1 MIDLN
6 ERFIEKRS
14 FFNRLIIV
22 YAFFGFAFSFFLYQT
37 YSLQVSEYSEYE
49 TAAIEN
55 KTKEVLVQPIRGI
68 IYDRSGKIIVNNVPT
83 YDLIIRPSKIRNIEN
98 FLSEI
103 SLIININSDELN
115 YVRENFDLKAR
126 YNRELVVKKNLSK
139 EEIARFE
146 VRSYRFPNTF
156 IDVRYSRHN
165 NYPKLFSHAVG
176 YVGGVSNDELTNIL
190 DSQKLPQIET
200 IFKYSNGFQIGKTG
214 LESTYDDLLRGKFGR
229 KIYNVNAAG
238 RLLDERQFIK
248 PKNGENIFTTL
259 DIDVQKVAYDQM
271 DNRRGAVVAVEIDT
285 GSIVSYVSTPSFS
298 TNAISNGI
306 SSSEF
311 NTLIKDKNKPFF
323 DRASQ
328 GRYSPASTIKPAIGL
343 FGLENNII
351 DWDFSLDDPGY
362 FILPEDQRVYRG
374 WREGGHGKVNLN
386 KAMIVSSN
394 TFFFSLAYQSDIYKL
409 IDYLSNFGFGANV
422 CADCFN
428 PDKGLLPTPEWKM
441 NNLNFGWYKGDTVN
455 LGVGQ
460 GYLSATP
467 LQLAYYSS
475 VLANKGE
482 SKDLSFVFDK
492 TDLKNSYIKS
502 QNISDLDW
510 KKLHQSMIGVIDSPI
525 GTAKRLQELKK
536 YIVAAKSGT
545 VELVSTETKEDYKII
560 RENEGNRDH
569 AIIIAF
575 GPMPNPKYAVSVVIE
590 NGESGGS
597 VAGPVAIAVL
607 NSLLDK

>member
-1 MIDLN
+1 MIDLD
-6 ERFIEKRS
+6 ERYIEKRS

-37 YSLQVSEYSEYE
+37 YSLQVSEYNEYE
-49 TAAIEN
+49 IAAIEN

-83 YDLIIRPSKIRNIEN
+83 YDLIIRPSKIRSIEN

-103 SLIININSDELN
+103 SLIINLNSDELN
-115 YVRENFDLKAR
+115 YVKENFDLKAR
-126 YNRELVVKKNLSK
+126 YNRELVVKKDLSK

-146 VRSYRFPNTF
+146 VRSYKFPNTF

-165 NYPKLFSHAVG
+165 NYPKLFSHAIG
-176 YVGGVSNDELTNIL
+176 YVGGVSNDELINIL
-190 DSQKLPQIET
+190 DNQNLPQIET

-214 LESTYDDLLRGKFGR
+214 LESTYDHLLRGKFGR
-229 KIYNVNAAG
+229 KIYEVNAVG
-238 RLLDERQFIK
+238 RLLDERQYIK
-248 PKNGENIFTTL
+248 PINGENIFTTL

-311 NTLIKDKNKPFF
+311 NALIKDKNKPFF

-351 DWDFSLDDPGY
+351 DWAFSIDDPGY
-362 FILPEDQRVYRG
+362 FILPEDQRIYRG

-441 NNLNFGWYKGDTVN
+441 NNLNFGWFKGDTVN

-467 LQLAYYSS
+467 LQLAYYST

-482 SKDLSFVFDK
+482 SKNLSFVFDK
-492 TDLKNSYIKS
+492 TDLKNLYIKS
-502 QNISDLDW
+502 ENITDLDW

-525 GTAKRLQELKK
+525 GTAKRLQELKTYK
-536 YIVAAKSGT
+536 VAAKSGT

>member
-115 YVRENFDLKAR
+115 YVKENFDLKAR

-146 VRSYRFPNTF
+146 VRSYKFPNTF

-176 YVGGVSNDELTNIL
+176 YVGGVSNDELINIL

-229 KIYNVNAAG
+229 KIYEVNAVG

-248 PKNGENIFTTL
+248 PINGENIFTTL

>member
-1 MIDLN
+1 MIDLD
-6 ERFIEKRS
+6 ERHSEKKS

-22 YAFFGFAFSFFLYQT
+22 YAFFGFVFSFFLYQT
-37 YSLQVSEYSEYE
+37 YSLQVSEHIEYE

-83 YDLIIRPSKIRNIEN
+83 YDLIIRPSKIRSIEN

-103 SLIININSDELN
+103 SLFINLNSDELN
-115 YVRENFDLKAR
+115 YVKENFDLKAR

-139 EEIARFE
+139 EEIAKFE
-146 VRSYRFPNTF
+146 VRSYKFPNTF
-156 IDVRYSRHN
+156 IDVRYTRYN
-165 NYPKLFSHAVG
+165 NYPKLFSHAIG

-229 KIYNVNAAG
+229 KIYEVNAVG

-248 PKNGENIFTTL
+248 PINGENIFTTL

-374 WREGGHGKVNLN
+374 WREGGHGEVNLN
-386 KAMIVSSN
+386 KAVIVSSN

-441 NNLNFGWYKGDTVN
+441 NNLNFGWFKGDTVN

-482 SKDLSFVFDK
+482 SKDLSFVFNK
-492 TDLKNSYIKS
+492 ADLKNLYIKS
-502 QNISDLDW
+502 ENISDLDW

-525 GTAKRLQELKK
+525 GTAKRLQELKTYK
-536 YIVAAKSGT
+536 VAAKSGT

>member
-83 YDLIIRPSKIRNIEN
+83 YDLIIRPSKIRSIEN

-103 SLIININSDELN
+103 SLIINLNSDELN
-115 YVRENFDLKAR
+115 YVKENFDLKAR
-126 YNRELVVKKNLSK
+126 YNRELVVKKDLSK

-146 VRSYRFPNTF
+146 VRSYKFPNTF

-165 NYPKLFSHAVG
+165 NYPKLFSHAIG

-229 KIYNVNAAG
+229 KIYEVNAVG

-248 PKNGENIFTTL
+248 PINGENIFTTL

-386 KAMIVSSN
+386 KAVIVSSN

-422 CADCFN
+422 CVDCFN

-441 NNLNFGWYKGDTVN
+441 NNLNFGWFKGDTVN

-482 SKDLSFVFDK
+482 SKDLSFVFNK
-492 TDLKNSYIKS
+492 ADLKNLYIKS
-502 QNISDLDW
+502 ENISDLDW

-525 GTAKRLQELKK
+525 GTAKRLQELKTYK
-536 YIVAAKSGT
+536 VAAKSGT

>member
-22 YAFFGFAFSFFLYQT
+22 YVFFGFVFSFFLYQT
-37 YSLQVSEYSEYE
+37 YSLQVSEHIEYE

-55 KTKEVLVQPIRGI
+55 KTKEVLVQPVRGI

-83 YDLIIRPSKIRNIEN
+83 YDLIIRPLEIESIKN

-103 SLIININSDELN
+103 SLIINLNSDELR
-115 YVRENFDLKAR
+115 YVEENFDLKAR
-126 YNRELVVKKNLSK
+126 YNRELVVKKNLS
-139 EEIARFE
+139 EDEIARFE
-146 VRSYRFPNTF
+146 VRSYKFPNTF

-165 NYPKLFSHAVG
+165 NYPKLFSHAIG
-176 YVGGVSNDELTNIL
+176 YVGGVNNNELTNIL
-190 DSQKLPQIET
+190 ESQKLPQIET

-214 LESTYDDLLRGKFGR
+214 LESTYDHLLRGKFGK
-229 KIYNVNAAG
+229 KIYEVNARG

-248 PKNGENIFTTL
+248 PINGENIFTTL
-259 DIDVQKVAYDQM
+259 DIDVQKAAYDQM

-311 NTLIKDKNKPFF
+311 NVLINDEHKPFF

-351 DWDFSLDDPGY
+351 DWSFSLDDPGY

-374 WREGGHGKVNLN
+374 WRKGGHGKVDLN
-386 KAMIVSSN
+386 KALIVSSN
-394 TFFFSLAYQSDIYKL
+394 TFFFSLAYQSDIYQL

-441 NNLNFGWYKGDTVN
+441 NNLNFGWFKGDTVN

-467 LQLAYYSS
+467 LQLAYYAT
-475 VLANKGE
+475 VLGNKGI
-482 SKDLSFVFDK
+482 SKDLSFVHDK
-492 TDLKNSYIKS
+492 NDLKNLYIQS
-502 QNISDLDW
+502 DNIGDLDW

-525 GTAKRLQELKK
+525 GTAKRLQELKT
-536 YIVAAKSGT
+536 YLVAAKSGT

>member
-37 YSLQVSEYSEYE
+37 YSLQVSEYIEYE

-115 YVRENFDLKAR
+115 YVKENFDLKAR

-176 YVGGVSNDELTNIL
+176 YVGGVSNDELKNIL

-229 KIYNVNAAG
+229 KIYNINAVG

>member
-1 MIDLN
+1 MIDLD
-6 ERFIEKRS
+6 ERYKEKRS

-37 YSLQVSEYSEYE
+37 YSLQISDYSEYE
-49 TAAIEN
+49 TASIEN

-68 IYDRSGKIIVNNVPT
+68 IYDRSGKIIVNNLPT
-83 YDLIIRPSKIRNIEN
+83 YDLIIRPSQIKNIDS
-98 FLSEI
+98 FLSEL
-103 SLIININSDELN
+103 SLIISLDRNELD
-115 YVRENFDLKAR
+115 YVAENFDLKAR
-126 YNRELVVKKNLSK
+126 YNRELVVKKNLS
-139 EEIARFE
+139 EIEIAKFE
-146 VRSYRFPNTF
+146 VRSYRFPNAF
-156 IDVRYSRHN
+156 IDVRYSRYN
-165 NYPKLFSHAVG
+165 NYPKLFSHAIG
-176 YVGGVSNDELTNIL
+176 YVGGVSNDELKNIL
-190 DSQKLPQIET
+190 DSQKLQQIET

-214 LESTYDDLLRGKFGR
+214 IESTYDNLLRGKFGK
-229 KIYNVNAAG
+229 KIYEVDARG
-238 RLLDERQFIK
+238 RLLDEIQFNNPIDGK
-248 PKNGENIFTTL
+248 NIFTTL
-259 DIDVQKVAYDQM
+259 DIEAQKVAYDQM
-271 DNRRGAVVAVEIDT
+271 DNRRGAVVAIEIGT
-285 GSIVSYVSTPSFS
+285 GSIVTYLSTPSFS

-306 SSSEF
+306 SSSAF
-311 NTLIKDKNKPFF
+311 NALIKDSNKPFF

-343 FGLENNII
+343 FGLKNNII
-351 DWDFSLDDPGY
+351 DWNFSIDDPGY

-386 KAMIVSSN
+386 KAIIVSSN

-409 IDYLSNFGFGANV
+409 IDYLSKFGFGANV

-441 NNLNFGWYKGDTVN
+441 NNLNFGWFKGDTVN

-475 VLANKGE
+475 ILANMGK
-482 SKDLSFVFDK
+482 SSDLSFVYDNNEK
-492 TDLKNSYIKS
+492 KNIYTLSE
-502 QNISDLDW
+502 NISDLDW
-510 KKLHQSMIGVIDSPI
+510 KKLHHSMIGVIESPI
-525 GTAKRLQELKK
+525 GTAKRLQELKT
-536 YIVAAKSGT
+536 YTVAAKSGT

-607 NSLLDK
+607 NSLIDR

>member
-176 YVGGVSNDELTNIL
+176 YVGGVSNDELKNIL

-525 GTAKRLQELKK
+525 GTAKRLQELKTYK
-536 YIVAAKSGT
+536 VAAKSGT

>member
-1 MIDLN
+1 MIDLD
-6 ERFIEKRS
+6 ERYIEKRS

-37 YSLQVSEYSEYE
+37 YSLQVSEYNEYE
-49 TAAIEN
+49 IAAIEN

-83 YDLIIRPSKIRNIEN
+83 YDLIIRPSKIRSIEN

-103 SLIININSDELN
+103 SLIINLNSDELN
-115 YVRENFDLKAR
+115 YVKENFDLKAR
-126 YNRELVVKKNLSK
+126 YNRELVVKKDLSK

-146 VRSYRFPNTF
+146 VRSYKFPNTF

-165 NYPKLFSHAVG
+165 NYPKLFSHAIG
-176 YVGGVSNDELTNIL
+176 YVGGVSNDELINIL
-190 DSQKLPQIET
+190 DNQNLPQIET

-214 LESTYDDLLRGKFGR
+214 LESTYDHLLRGKFGR
-229 KIYNVNAAG
+229 KIYEVNAVG
-238 RLLDERQFIK
+238 RLLDERQYIK
-248 PKNGENIFTTL
+248 PINGENIFTTL

-311 NTLIKDKNKPFF
+311 NALIKNKNKPFF

-441 NNLNFGWYKGDTVN
+441 NNLNFGWFKGDTVN

-467 LQLAYYSS
+467 LQLAYYST

-482 SKDLSFVFDK
+482 SKNLSFVFDK
-492 TDLKNSYIKS
+492 TDLKNLYIKS
-502 QNISDLDW
+502 ENITDLDW

-525 GTAKRLQELKK
+525 GTAKRLQELKTYK
-536 YIVAAKSGT
+536 VAAKSGT

>member
-6 ERFIEKRS
+6 ERYAEKKS
-14 FFNRLIIV
+14 FFNRLVVV
-22 YAFFGFAFSFFLYQT
+22 YVFFGFVFSFFLYQT
-37 YSLQVSEYSEYE
+37 YSLQVSEYKDYE
-49 TAAIEN
+49 TAAIAN
-55 KTKEVLVQPIRGI
+55 KTKEVLVQPARGI

-83 YDLIIRPSKIRNIEN
+83 YDLIVKASLIKSIDA
-98 FLSEI
+98 FLSDL
-103 SLIININSDELN
+103 SPIIELDSDELD

-126 YNRELVVKKNLSK
+126 YNRELVVKKNLSR
-139 EEIARFE
+139 EEIAKFE
-146 VRSYRFPNTF
+146 VRSYKFPNAF
-156 IDVRYSRHN
+156 IDVRYSRYN
-165 NYPKLFSHAVG
+165 NYPELFSHAVG
-176 YVGGVSNDELTNIL
+176 YVGGVNDDELASIL
-190 DSQKLPQIET
+190 NSQALPQIET

-214 LESTYDDLLRGKFGR
+214 LESTYDQILRGKFGK
-229 KIYNVNAAG
+229 KIFEVDARG
-238 RLLDERQFIK
+238 RFVEEREFIK
-248 PKNGENIFTTL
+248 PTNGENLFTTL
-259 DIDVQKVAYDQM
+259 DIEAQQVAYDQM
-271 DNRRGAVVAVEIDT
+271 DNRRGAVVAIEIDS

-306 SSSEF
+306 SSRAF
-311 NTLIKDKNKPFF
+311 NALIQDNDKPFF

-343 FGLENNII
+343 FGLENKII
-351 DWDFSLDDPGY
+351 DWDFSINDPGY

-374 WREGGHGKVNLN
+374 WRKGGHGKVNLN

-422 CADCFN
+422 CGDCFN
-428 PDKGLLPTPEWKM
+428 PDKALLPSPEWKM
-441 NNLNFGWYKGDTVN
+441 NNLNFGWFKGDTVN

-467 LQLAYYSS
+467 LQLSYYAT
-475 VLANKGE
+475 VLANKGA
-482 SKDLSFVFDK
+482 SKDLSFTNNGNEK
-492 TDLKNSYIKS
+492 KNQYIFS
-502 QNISDLDW
+502 DNINDLDW
-510 KKLHQSMIGVIDSPI
+510 EKLHQSMIGVIESPI
-525 GTAKRLQELKK
+525 GTAKRLQELKTFT
-536 YIVAAKSGT
+536 VAAKSGT
-545 VELVSTETKEDYKII
+545 VELVSTDTKEDYKVI

-575 GPMPNPKYAVSVVIE
+575 GPMPNPRYAVSVVIE

-607 NSLLDK
+607 NSLIK

>member
-83 YDLIIRPSKIRNIEN
+83 YDLIIRPSKIRSIEN

-115 YVRENFDLKAR
+115 YVKENFDLKAR

-229 KIYNVNAAG
+229 KIYNVNAVG

>member
-22 YAFFGFAFSFFLYQT
+22 YAFFGIAFSFFLYQT

-83 YDLIIRPSKIRNIEN
+83 YDLIIRPSKIRSIEN

-103 SLIININSDELN
+103 SLIINLNSDELN
-115 YVRENFDLKAR
+115 YVKENFDLKAR

-229 KIYNVNAAG
+229 KIYNVNAVG

>member
-83 YDLIIRPSKIRNIEN
+83 YDLIIKPSKIRSIEN

-103 SLIININSDELN
+103 SLIINLNSNELN
-115 YVRENFDLKAR
+115 YVKENFDLKAS

-146 VRSYRFPNTF
+146 VRSYKFPNAF

-165 NYPKLFSHAVG
+165 NYPKLFSHAIG
-176 YVGGVSNDELTNIL
+176 YVGGVSNDELKNIL

-214 LESTYDDLLRGKFGR
+214 LESTYDHLLRGKFGK
-229 KIYNVNAAG
+229 KIYEVNARG
-238 RLLDERQFIK
+238 KLLDERQFIK
-248 PKNGENIFTTL
+248 PINGVNIFTTL
-259 DIDVQKVAYDQM
+259 DVDAQNVAFDQM

-298 TNAISNGI
+298 TNSISNGI

-311 NTLIKDKNKPFF
+311 NALIKDKNKPFF

-351 DWDFSLDDPGY
+351 DWTFSIDDPGY
-362 FILPEDQRVYRG
+362 FILPEDQRIYRG

-441 NNLNFGWYKGDTVN
+441 NNLNFGWFKGDTVN

-467 LQLAYYSS
+467 LQLAYYSTL
-475 VLANKGE
+475 LANKGT
-482 SKDLSFVFDK
+482 SKDLSFVYDK
-492 TDLKNSYIKS
+492 NELKNQSIQS
-502 QNISDLDW
+502 DNISDLDW

-525 GTAKRLQELKK
+525 GTAKRLQELKT
-536 YIVAAKSGT
+536 YTVAAKSGT

>member
-22 YAFFGFAFSFFLYQT
+22 YVFFGFAFSFFLYQT

-83 YDLIIRPSKIRNIEN
+83 YDLIIRPSKIRSIEN

-103 SLIININSDELN
+103 SLIINLNSDELN
-115 YVRENFDLKAR
+115 YVKESFDLKAR

-146 VRSYRFPNTF
+146 VRSYKFPNTF
-156 IDVRYSRHN
+156 IDVRYSRYN

-229 KIYNVNAAG
+229 KIYEVNAVG

-248 PKNGENIFTTL
+248 PINGENIFTTL

-298 TNAISNGI
+298 TNTISNGI

-422 CADCFN
+422 CVDCFN

-482 SKDLSFVFDK
+482 SKDLSFVFNK
-492 TDLKNSYIKS
+492 ADLKNLYIKS
-502 QNISDLDW
+502 ENISDVDW

-525 GTAKRLQELKK
+525 GTAKRLQELKTYK
-536 YIVAAKSGT
+536 VAAKSGT

>member
-1 MIDLN
+1 MIDLD
-6 ERFIEKRS
+6 ERYKEKRS

-37 YSLQVSEYSEYE
+37 YSLQISDYSEYE
-49 TAAIEN
+49 TASIEN

-68 IYDRSGKIIVNNVPT
+68 IYDRSGKIIVNNLPT
-83 YDLIIRPSKIRNIEN
+83 YDLIIRPSQIKNIDS
-98 FLSEI
+98 FLSEL
-103 SLIININSDELN
+103 SLIISLDRNELD
-115 YVRENFDLKAR
+115 YVAENFDLKAR
-126 YNRELVVKKNLSK
+126 YNRELVVKKNLS
-139 EEIARFE
+139 EIEIAKFE
-146 VRSYRFPNTF
+146 VRSYRFPNAF
-156 IDVRYSRHN
+156 IDVRYSRYN
-165 NYPKLFSHAVG
+165 NYPKLFSHAIG
-176 YVGGVSNDELTNIL
+176 YVGGVSNDELKNIL
-190 DSQKLPQIET
+190 DSQKLQQIET

-214 LESTYDDLLRGKFGR
+214 IESTYDNLLRGKFGK
-229 KIYNVNAAG
+229 KIYEVDARG
-238 RLLDERQFIK
+238 RLLDEIQFNNPID
-248 PKNGENIFTTL
+248 GENIFTSL
-259 DIDVQKVAYDQM
+259 DIEAQKVAYDQM
-271 DNRRGAVVAVEIDT
+271 DNRRGAVVAIEIGT
-285 GSIVSYVSTPSFS
+285 GSIVTYLSTPSFS

-306 SSSEF
+306 SSSAF
-311 NTLIKDKNKPFF
+311 NALIKDSNKPFF

-343 FGLENNII
+343 FGLKNNII
-351 DWDFSLDDPGY
+351 DWNFSIDDPGY

-386 KAMIVSSN
+386 KAIIVSSN

-409 IDYLSNFGFGANV
+409 IDYLSKFGFGANV

-441 NNLNFGWYKGDTVN
+441 NNLNFGWFKGDTVN

-475 VLANKGE
+475 ILANMGK
-482 SKDLSFVFDK
+482 SSDLSFVFDNNEK
-492 TDLKNSYIKS
+492 KNIYTLSE
-502 QNISDLDW
+502 NISDLDW
-510 KKLHQSMIGVIDSPI
+510 KKLHHSMIGVIESPI
-525 GTAKRLQELKK
+525 GTAKRLQELKT
-536 YIVAAKSGT
+536 YTVAAKSGT

-607 NSLLDK
+607 NSLIDR